1 MSFNLR
7 GLLEEMI
14 EKEASDLHITTGERP
29 KLRIDGDIAD
39 SSVPEILTPKDTLQL
54 AYSVLTENQKK
65 RFETEDELDF
75 SFGIQNLARFRG
87 NCFKQRGCVSMV
99 IRMIPFNVRTFQ
111 ELGLPPVIAKL
122 AERPRGLVLVTGPT
136 GSGKSTT
143 LAAIIDKINKE
154 RKGHII
160 TVEDPIEFIHRH
172 QSCIVNQREIGTDTK
187 NFATALKYALRED
200 PDVILVGEMRDLE
213 TIAAALTIAETG
225 HLALATLHTNSAAES
240 INRII
245 DVFPSNQQS
254 QVRAQLAFVLEGVI
268 TQTLLPKARG
278 RGRVMAAEIMVA
290 TPAIRALIRDD
301 KIHQIYSAMESINRI
316 IDVFP
321 SHQQPQVR
329 AQLAFVLEGVITQ
342 TLLQKAKGR
351 GRVMAAEIMICTPAI
366 RALIRDNK
374 VHQIESSMQ
383 AGKKYGMQTLTDALY
398 QLYMG
403 REVSKDECLRVAA
416 NQNEFLR
423 MIGEAPLDEREPA
436 SPAGAG
442 GPSKV
447 AARR

>member
-1 MSFNLR
+1 MTLNLR
-7 GLLEEMI
+7 ALLEEMI
-14 EKEASDLHITTGERP
+14 QKDASDLHITAAERP
-29 KLRIDGDIAD
+29 KLRVDGDIVD
-39 SSVPEILTPKDTLQL
+39 SSVPDVLTPKDTLQL

-65 RFETEDELDF
+65 RFETDDELDF

-87 NCFKQRGCVSMV
+87 NVFKQRGCVAMV

-122 AERPRGLVLVTGPT
+122 AERPRGLILVTGPT

-172 QSCIVNQREIGTDTK
+172 QGCIVNQREIGTDTK
-187 NFATALKYALRED
+187 TFANALKYALRED

-213 TIAAALTIAETG
+213 TVAAALTIAETG
-225 HLALATLHTNSAAES
+225 HLVLATLHTNSAAES

-268 TQTLLPKARG
+268 TQTLLPKAKG
-278 RGRVMAAEIMVA
+278 RGRCMAAEIMVA

-301 KIHQIYSAMESINRI
+301 KIHQIYSAMQS
-316 IDVFP
+316 
-321 SHQQPQVR
+321 
-329 AQLAFVLEGVITQ
+329 
-342 TLLQKAKGR
+342 
-351 GRVMAAEIMICTPAI
+351 
-366 RALIRDNK
+366 
-374 VHQIESSMQ
+374 
-383 AGKKYGMQTLTDALY
+383 GKKFGMQTMNDALY
-398 QLYMG
+398 QLYTS
-403 REVSKDECLRVAA
+403 REVSQEECERVSSDPK
-416 NQNEFLR
+416 EFLR
-423 MIGEAPLDEREPA
+423 MIGVTPLEDQDMGNADRPQQQPQK
-436 SPAGAG
+436 SAGL
-442 GPSKV
+442 
-447 AARR
+447 RR

>member
-1 MSFNLR
+1 MTFNLR
-7 GLLEEMI
+7 SLLEEMI
-14 EKEASDLHITTGERP
+14 QKDASDLHITAAERP
-29 KLRIDGDIAD
+29 KLRVDGDIVD
-39 SSVPEILTPKDTLQL
+39 SSVVEVLTPKDTLQL

-65 RFETEDELDF
+65 RFETDDELDF

-87 NCFKQRGCVSMV
+87 NVFKQRGCVAMV

-122 AERPRGLVLVTGPT
+122 AERPRGLILVTGPT

-187 NFATALKYALRED
+187 TFAAALKYALRED

-213 TIAAALTIAETG
+213 TVGAALTIAETG
-225 HLALATLHTNSAAES
+225 HLVLATLHTNSAAES
-240 INRII
+240 INRVI

-268 TQTLLPKARG
+268 TQTLLPKIKG
-278 RGRVMAAEIMVA
+278 RGRSMAAEIMVA

-301 KIHQIYSAMESINRI
+301 KVHQIYSAMQS
-316 IDVFP
+316 
-321 SHQQPQVR
+321 
-329 AQLAFVLEGVITQ
+329 
-342 TLLQKAKGR
+342 
-351 GRVMAAEIMICTPAI
+351 
-366 RALIRDNK
+366 
-374 VHQIESSMQ
+374 
-383 AGKKYGMQTLTDALY
+383 GKKFGMQTMNDALY
-398 QLYMG
+398 QLYTA
-403 REVSKDECLRVAA
+403 REVAQEECERVSHDPK
-416 NQNEFLR
+416 EFLR
-423 MIGEAPLDEREPA
+423 MIGVTPIEDQDTGMTDRPPQQK
-436 SPAGAG
+436 SAG
-442 GPSKV
+442 V
-447 AARR
+447 RR

>member
-1 MSFNLR
+1 MTFNLR
-7 GLLEEMI
+7 SLLEEMI
-14 EKEASDLHITTGERP
+14 QKDASDLHITAAERP
-29 KLRIDGDIAD
+29 KLRVDGDIVD
-39 SSVPEILTPKDTLQL
+39 SSVLEVLTPKDTLQL

-65 RFETEDELDF
+65 RFETDDELDF

-87 NCFKQRGCVSMV
+87 NVFKQRGCVAMV

-122 AERPRGLVLVTGPT
+122 AERPRGLILVTGPT

-187 NFATALKYALRED
+187 TFAAALKYALRED

-213 TIAAALTIAETG
+213 TVGAALTIAETG
-225 HLALATLHTNSAAES
+225 HLVLATLHTNSAAES
-240 INRII
+240 INRVI

-268 TQTLLPKARG
+268 TQTLLPKVKG
-278 RGRVMAAEIMVA
+278 RGRAMAAEIMIA

-301 KIHQIYSAMESINRI
+301 KVHQIYSAMQS
-316 IDVFP
+316 
-321 SHQQPQVR
+321 
-329 AQLAFVLEGVITQ
+329 
-342 TLLQKAKGR
+342 
-351 GRVMAAEIMICTPAI
+351 
-366 RALIRDNK
+366 
-374 VHQIESSMQ
+374 
-383 AGKKYGMQTLTDALY
+383 GKKFGMQTMNDALF
-398 QLYMG
+398 QLYTA
-403 REVSKDECLRVAA
+403 REVAQDECERVSHDPK
-416 NQNEFLR
+416 EFLR
-423 MIGEAPLDEREPA
+423 MIGVTPLEDQDMGTTDRPQQK
-436 SPAGAG
+436 SAG
-442 GPSKV
+442 V
-447 AARR
+447 RR

>member
-1 MSFNLR
+1 
-7 GLLEEMI
+7 
-14 EKEASDLHITTGERP
+14 
-29 KLRIDGDIAD
+29 
-39 SSVPEILTPKDTLQL
+39 
-54 AYSVLTENQKK
+54 
-65 RFETEDELDF
+65 
-75 SFGIQNLARFRG
+75 
-87 NCFKQRGCVSMV
+87 MV

-122 AERPRGLVLVTGPT
+122 AERPRGLVLETGPT

-301 KIHQIYSAMESINRI
+301 KIHQIYSAMQS
-316 IDVFP
+316 
-321 SHQQPQVR
+321 
-329 AQLAFVLEGVITQ
+329 
-342 TLLQKAKGR
+342 
-351 GRVMAAEIMICTPAI
+351 
-366 RALIRDNK
+366 
-374 VHQIESSMQ
+374 
-383 AGKKYGMQTLTDALY
+383 GKKHGMQTMNDSLF
-398 QLYMG
+398 QLYTN
-403 REVSKDECLRVAA
+403 REVNQEECERVS
-416 NQNEFLR
+416 QEPKEFLR
-423 MIGEAPLDEREPA
+423 MIGVTPMEDQEIVTADRA
-436 SPAGAG
+436 QRSA
-442 GPSKV
+442 